1 MSDTLKKT
9 LDDFKETIR
18 QDAELAEQIR
28 KSTLQEI
35 VTLAK
40 AKGFDISTQ
49 QLEEA
54 VRLNGGTGSSDAI
67 IVWENYV
74 VAG

>member
-9 LDDFKETIR
+9 LDDFKETVR
-18 QDAELAEQIR
+18 QDSELTEQIR

-35 VTLAK
+35 VTLAR
-40 AKGFDISTQ
+40 AKGFDISMK
-49 QLEEA
+49 QLKEA
-54 VRLNGGTGSSDAI
+54 VRLNGGTGPSGAI
-67 IVWENYV
+67 AIWENYV